1 MVIDPPATQAL
12 ARGSFLFKDPHSTG
26 APAVTVTPDDAAV
39 GYVGT
44 FTADAGDAANGQ
56 VSVAWHFDLSAD
68 AITRTIT
75 QSYDVTVAEAEQDGS
90 SIAATKS
97 LSVTVGGPGNDT
109 FAFKPGFGSDVI
121 ANATSADTIK
131 LDGFSSVPNINQLQT
146 LLNEA
151 QAGQPQSVFH
161 ATHGGQDTVIDLGA
175 HDRITLAHIHLADL
189 HANNFIIR

>member
-1 MVIDPPATQAL
+1 M
-12 ARGSFLFKDPHSTG
+12 
-26 APAVTVTPDDAAV
+26 TVTPHNAAV

-56 VSVAWHFDLSAD
+56 VSVTWHFDLSAD

-151 QAGQPQSVFH
+151 QAGQQQSVFH

-175 HDRITLAHIHLADL
+175 HDRITLPHIHLADL
-189 HANNFIIR
+189 HANNFIIH